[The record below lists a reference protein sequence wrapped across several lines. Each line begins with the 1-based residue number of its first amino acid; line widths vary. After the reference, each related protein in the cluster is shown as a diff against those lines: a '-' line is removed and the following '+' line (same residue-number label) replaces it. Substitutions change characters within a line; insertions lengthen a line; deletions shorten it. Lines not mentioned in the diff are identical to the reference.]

1 MIFTIRGDPFDFG
14 GVRALR
20 AGEGLV
26 KNSFQSVFLGLYVIP
41 HANKCQAQ
49 MIFMDFNLSI
59 RLRAAGPTKERIA
72 HCGPNRFES
81 QGNELQARQLLV

>member
-14 GVRALR
+14 GVQALR

-26 KNSFQSVFLGLYVIP
+26 KNGFQSVFLGPYGIP

-59 RLRAAGPTKERIA
+59 RLIV
-72 HCGPNRFES
+72 
-81 QGNELQARQLLV
+81 LV